1 MPPRVRTVRECV
13 ALFRHGDPDT
23 AVTEHYLRRLIKS
36 GKINVI
42 WAGNRAL
49 LNYDALC
56 EFLAKGEPPNANS
69 TQQGGMRPI
78 DPRRVRL

>member
-1 MPPRVRTVRECV
+1 MPPKVRTIRECV
-13 ALFRHGDPDT
+13 ALFKKFDPDT

-42 WAGNRAL
+42 RAGNRIL

-56 EFLAKGEPPNANS
+56 EYLAHGEPPEKAINA
-69 TQQGGMRPI
+69 QQGIRPI
-78 DPRRVRL
+78 SPKRP